1 MRLIKERIL
10 AILKERALAIMV
22 VLGIIVYTTL
32 LLIIGYVWASNK
44 YEDDIARLE
53 IENKKKEYKIARL
66 KKDSKEKD
74 GSIEDL
80 QAQVDGKKAVE
91 CDCGWF
97 QDFYYD
103 NVGVEWGVLE

>member
-1 MRLIKERIL
+1 MKWIKERIPS
-10 AILKERALAIMV
+10 IMV
-22 VLGIIVYTTL
+22 VLGLILYTFLMII
-32 LLIIGYVWASNK
+32 ICGISFSNK

-53 IENKKKEYKIARL
+53 IENKKQEYKIARL

-80 QAQVDGKKAVE
+80 QAQVDGIKAVE
-91 CDCGWF
+91 CDCGWY